1 MTEASANERERE
13 EERGGGSE
21 KKRMDPFNGMI
32 RADEKNERPSESIVF
47 PPWRQ
52 QQAFQA

>member
-32 RADEKNERPSESIVF
+32 RADEKNERPTESIVF